1 MKIILNA
8 CFGGYSLSRAAYEEL
23 GIPWDG
29 LGDAYDDDRA
39 NPKLVA
45 CVEKLGPELASGSLS
60 SLKVVEIPNDVKWYL
75 TEYDG
80 YETIR
85 EKSRSWH

>member
-1 MKIILNA
+1 MKIVINS
-8 CFGGYSLSRAAYEEL
+8 CFGGYSLSQEAYEEL
-23 GIPWDG
+23 GIPWDDFG
-29 LGDAYDDDRA
+29 YAYDDDRA

-60 SLKVVEIPNDVKWYL
+60 KLKVAEIPDDVNWYL

-80 YETIR
+80 FETVR
-85 EKSRSWH
+85 EKHRSWD